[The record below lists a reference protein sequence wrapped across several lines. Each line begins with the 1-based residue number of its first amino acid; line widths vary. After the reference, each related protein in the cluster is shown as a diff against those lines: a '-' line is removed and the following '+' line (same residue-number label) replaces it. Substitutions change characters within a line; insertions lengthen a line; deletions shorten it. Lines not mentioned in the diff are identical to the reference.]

1 MTALLRE
8 LQHNVSTE
16 IDKIKSEMNLQSL
29 GGSKLVKKLK
39 RTSRKFKS
47 TSKPLPSSKSNEHRL
62 SWPTKNS
69 ICNSK
74 LRPNTT

>member
-1 MTALLRE
+1 MTVLLRE

-29 GGSKLVKKLK
+29 GGSRLVKKHK
-39 RTSRKFKS
+39 KTSRKFKN
-47 TSKPLPSSKSNEHRL
+47 TSKPLPSLKSNEHRL
-62 SWPTKNS
+62 NWPTKNS